1 MILARNVMKDSR
13 STIVTFV
20 YSMMMSQREKR
31 FFIVTNVESAVLEVK
46 KLLSIAM
53 CVIVA

>member
-20 YSMMMSQREKR
+20 YSMMMSQRENR
-31 FFIVTNVESAVLEVK
+31 FFIVTNVESVVLEVEK
-46 KLLSIAM
+46 ILSIAM